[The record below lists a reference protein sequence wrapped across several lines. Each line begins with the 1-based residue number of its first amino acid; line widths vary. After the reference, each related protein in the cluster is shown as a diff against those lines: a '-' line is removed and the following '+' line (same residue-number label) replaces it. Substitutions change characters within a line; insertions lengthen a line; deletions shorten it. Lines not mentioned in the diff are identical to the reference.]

1 MYNQLLDETTAV
13 SAVTHKV
20 DTELEMTETKKT
32 DATRDLDNISE
43 AETIKDDDSVSHEGK
58 NSNVNDD
65 TENADVL
72 INMEESTV

>member
-1 MYNQLLDETTAV
+1 MGMPCLLNFKMALYT
-13 SAVTHKV
+13 SAVVMK
-20 DTELEMTETKKT
+20 DFNSKKI

-58 NSNVNDD
+58 NGYVNDD